1 MTRRDR
7 TGRGRSQ
14 RVSRKMEAQPDA
26 LALEIER
33 EDWERTALALAL
45 TAAVRML
52 PEATIDDVLAL
63 LFDDERRTDDGA

>member
-1 MTRRDR
+1 
-7 TGRGRSQ
+7 
-14 RVSRKMEAQPDA
+14 MEAQPDA